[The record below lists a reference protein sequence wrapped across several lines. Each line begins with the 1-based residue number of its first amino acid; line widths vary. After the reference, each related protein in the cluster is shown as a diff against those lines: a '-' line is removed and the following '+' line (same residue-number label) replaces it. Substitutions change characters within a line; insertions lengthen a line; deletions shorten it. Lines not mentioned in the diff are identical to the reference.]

1 MHGFTKSS
9 LKPNKLAQWHQPS
22 WLKPRKFWVASSA
35 ANVLTVFRDMHGIVR
50 TLNSKTYW
58 TLLKESEASHY
69 RKTMKA
75 DVQRHLGATWKQ
87 ASIHTSKVIKELS
100 IRSPPT
106 PNLPDL
112 TLNNIHFFGSLKWNL
127 VEANAMCSTKLTKKP
142 DGTTFVETYSRNVV
156 LGKEEKMPHALF
168 GKWSANLAT
177 TGIVSMLDQLLEQAY
192 KVLKEKLTEPMKY
205 INQNSS
211 ICNLLQYLS

>member
-1 MHGFTKSS
+1 
-9 LKPNKLAQWHQPS
+9 
-22 WLKPRKFWVASSA
+22 
-35 ANVLTVFRDMHGIVR
+35 
-50 TLNSKTYW
+50 
-58 TLLKESEASHY
+58 
-69 RKTMKA
+69 
-75 DVQRHLGATWKQ
+75 
-87 ASIHTSKVIKELS
+87 
-100 IRSPPT
+100 
-106 PNLPDL
+106 
-112 TLNNIHFFGSLKWNL
+112 
-127 VEANAMCSTKLTKKP
+127 MCSTKLTRKP